1 MLLNLF
7 IPIIVSVCNQ
17 TNQSTYIIPSADICI
32 QNYEGNE
39 DSYFFGPSNSTNY
52 LLIEK
57 KCRFAEGREK
67 YCKIKDSHFGG
78 LRDSGDFKDY
88 YQVECG

>member
-1 MLLNLF
+1 MYFYSL
-7 IPIIVSVCNQ
+7 ISIIASICNR
-17 TNQSTYIIPSADICI
+17 TNQSSYIIPTANVCVS
-32 QNYEGNE
+32 NYEGIG
-39 DSYFFGPSNSTNY
+39 DAYFFGPCNSTDC

-67 YCKIKDSHFGG
+67 YCEINDAHFCGV
-78 LRDSGDFKDY
+78 RDSGDFKDY